1 MGKINLKIMI
11 INSQLRRLLLQALQE
26 DIGRDDLTTQFI
38 VSKNQKSKAIIFSKS
53 EGVLAGLKV
62 AALTFKLLD
71 SKVKFKTFKKD
82 GDKIKKG
89 DKILEMYGKTQT
101 ILSAERTA
109 LNFLQRLS
117 GIATL
122 TFQFVRQIQST
133 PAKICDTRKT
143 TPLWRSLEKYAVK
156 VGGGT
161 NHRFGLDDMLLI
173 KDNHIKVA
181 GSVSQAIKLA
191 KQKNKKRLPL
201 EVETNNL
208 AEVTVA
214 LKAGVNFIMLDN
226 FPLWNLKLAVK
237 IIREFEKKN
246 KKRINIEASGNVN
259 LRNVKE
265 IAQTGVDL
273 ISVGKITHSAPAL
286 DFSLKIV

>member
-1 MGKINLKIMI
+1 MI

-26 DIGRDDLTTQFI
+26 DIGRGDLTTQFI

-62 AALTFKLLD
+62 ATLTFKLLD
-71 SKVKFKTFKKD
+71 SKVKLRAFKQD

-89 DKILEMYGKTQT
+89 DKILEMYGKTQA

-109 LNFLQRLS
+109 LNILQRIS

-143 TPLWRSLEKYAVK
+143 TLLWRSLEKYAVK

-161 NHRFGLDDMLLI
+161 NHRFGLADMLLI
-173 KDNHIKVA
+173 KDNHIKAA

-191 KQKNKKRLPL
+191 KQKNEKRLPL
-201 EVETNNL
+201 EVETKNFR
-208 AEVTVA
+208 EVRET
-214 LKAGVNFIMLDN
+214 LKSGANFIMLDN
-226 FPLWNLKLAVK
+226 FSFKNLKAAVK
-237 IIREFEKKN
+237 TIRDFEKKN
-246 KKRINIEASGNVN
+246 KKKINIEASGNVN
-259 LRNVKE
+259 LENVKK
-265 IAQTGVDL
+265 IAHTGVDL

-286 DFSLKIV
+286 DFSLKLI